1 MHSLSFSH
9 LKKVHRTFF
18 NGATVFKEI
27 ICFILSNCKTSKGI
41 RSLRIPFF
49 IANYLVST
57 RGKQMHSL
65 CFSRLK
71 KVHRTFFNGATV
83 FKEIICFILSNCKT
97 LKGIHSSWMPFFIA
111 NYLVS
116 TRGKQMHSLNP
127 ACPRNRNHKKA
138 AAFDFV
144 KSCATAF
151 HFYLYIIFWV
161 LKPHLHLCKAI
172 LLSSYREGCFRQ
184 EYPSS

>member
-1 MHSLSFSH
+1 M
-9 LKKVHRTFF
+9 RM
-18 NGATVFKEI
+18 
-27 ICFILSNCKTSKGI
+27 
-41 RSLRIPFF
+41 PFF

-97 LKGIHSSWMPFFIA
+97 LKGICSLRMPFFIA

-116 TRGKQMHSLNP
+116 TLGKQMHSLNP
-127 ACPRNRNHKKA
+127 DCPRNRNHKKA
-138 AAFDFV
+138 AAFDFA

-172 LLSSYREGCFRQ
+172 LLSSYRAGCFRQ

>member
-1 MHSLSFSH
+1 MGLRTGGRRAKSLKNRVQSSKIELRFREVRSQS
-9 LKKVHRTFF
+9 RTSC
-18 NGATVFKEI
+18 ASVFKEI

-41 RSLRIPFF
+41 RSLR
-49 IANYLVST
+49 
-57 RGKQMHSL
+57 
-65 CFSRLK
+65 
-71 KVHRTFFNGATV
+71 
-83 FKEIICFILSNCKT
+83 
-97 LKGIHSSWMPFFIA
+97 MPFFIA

-151 HFYLYIIFWV
+151 HFLLIYYFLGFKTAFAPMQSNIVIIISGRVFPTGISIFIN
-161 LKPHLHLCKAI
+161 K
-172 LLSSYREGCFRQ
+172 R
-184 EYPSS
+184 

>member
-1 MHSLSFSH
+1 M
-9 LKKVHRTFF
+9 RM
-18 NGATVFKEI
+18 
-27 ICFILSNCKTSKGI
+27 
-41 RSLRIPFF
+41 PFF

-97 LKGIHSSWMPFFIA
+97 LKGIRSLRIPFFIA

-127 ACPRNRNHKKA
+127 ARPRNRNHKKA

-151 HFYLYIIFWV
+151 HFLLIYYFLGFKTAFAPMQSNIVIIISGRVFPTGISIFIN
-161 LKPHLHLCKAI
+161 K
-172 LLSSYREGCFRQ
+172 R
-184 EYPSS
+184 

>member
-1 MHSLSFSH
+1 MKNRVQSSKIELRFREVRSQS
-9 LKKVHRTFF
+9 RTSC
-18 NGATVFKEI
+18 ASVFKEI

-41 RSLRIPFF
+41 RSLRMPFF

-83 FKEIICFILSNCKT
+83 QQEIICFILSNCKT
-97 LKGIHSSWMPFFIA
+97 LKGIRSLRIPFFIA

-127 ACPRNRNHKKA
+127 ACPRNRNHKKSRGIR
-138 AAFDFV
+138 FCKIMCHSLSFF
-144 KSCATAF
+144 T
-151 HFYLYIIFWV
+151 YILFF
-161 LKPHLHLCKAI
+161 
-172 LLSSYREGCFRQ
+172 GF
-184 EYPSS
+184 

>member
-1 MHSLSFSH
+1 MRLSFQRDN
-9 LKKVHRTFF
+9 LLYLIKLQ
-18 NGATVFKEI
+18 N
-27 ICFILSNCKTSKGI
+27 SKGI
-41 RSLRIPFF
+41 HTSWMPFF

-97 LKGIHSSWMPFFIA
+97 SKGIRSLRMPFFIA

-127 ACPRNRNHKKA
+127 ACPRNRNHKKSRGIR
-138 AAFDFV
+138 FCEIVCHSFSFLLIYYFLGF
-144 KSCATAF
+144 KTAF
-151 HFYLYIIFWV
+151 APMQSNIVIIISGRVF
-161 LKPHLHLCKAI
+161 PTGI
-172 LLSSYREGCFRQ
+172 SIFINRR
-184 EYPSS
+184 